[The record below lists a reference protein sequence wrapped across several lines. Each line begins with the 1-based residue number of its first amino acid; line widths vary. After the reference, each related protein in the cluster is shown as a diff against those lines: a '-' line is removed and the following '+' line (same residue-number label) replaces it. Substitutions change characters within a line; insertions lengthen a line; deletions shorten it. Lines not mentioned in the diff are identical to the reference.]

1 MSLPIVAVVGRPN
14 VGKSTLFNRVV
25 GSRIAIVDDQ
35 PGVTRDRNFSPA
47 DWAGRHFLIVDTG
60 GVIEESE
67 RPLDRFVREQAEA
80 AIDEADVLVLVVDG
94 KEGLHP
100 LDQKVA
106 EMLRSSGKPVVL
118 AVNKMDNMPRDM
130 GHHEFWELGLGDPH
144 PVSAGS
150 GKGSGDL
157 LDRIVEVLPEA
168 DAEPDDPTRV
178 KIAVVGKPNV
188 GKSSLVNRL
197 FGEERS
203 VVSDEAGTTR
213 DPIDS
218 TMVYHGRSLVFV
230 DTAGLRRQSKVK
242 ENLEYYSAVRTE
254 RVVREADVCLMLIDA
269 ADGVTHQDL
278 RIMEQAWDAGA
289 GLVVVVNKWDLIDK
303 EPETADQMM
312 KKWRDRAPFL
322 KWVPFLFG
330 SALTGQRVRKAL
342 DLVLE
347 VEEQRQRRIDTSEV
361 NDVLARIV
369 GRQPPPH
376 SRGRHVKIRY
386 ATQVQVAPPTF
397 LIFSNLPKELPAHY
411 LRYVENGFRDAWTF
425 SGTPL
430 RVFFRESTSS

>member
-1 MSLPIVAVVGRPN
+1 MSLPIVAVIGRPN

-218 TMVYHGRSLVFV
+218 TMVYHGRRGISATSSFRASMPKKSA
-230 DTAGLRRQSKVK
+230 TQAA
-242 ENLEYYSAVRTE
+242 AVRQRGST
-254 RVVREADVCLMLIDA
+254 
-269 ADGVTHQDL
+269 Q
-278 RIMEQAWDAGA
+278 QSGA
-289 GLVVVVNKWDLIDK
+289 SLSVARLVV
-303 EPETADQMM
+303 
-312 KKWRDRAPFL
+312 
-322 KWVPFLFG
+322 
-330 SALTGQRVRKAL
+330 
-342 DLVLE
+342 
-347 VEEQRQRRIDTSEV
+347 
-361 NDVLARIV
+361 
-369 GRQPPPH
+369 
-376 SRGRHVKIRY
+376 
-386 ATQVQVAPPTF
+386 
-397 LIFSNLPKELPAHY
+397 
-411 LRYVENGFRDAWTF
+411 
-425 SGTPL
+425 
-430 RVFFRESTSS
+430 STSPDGLGSIEGRKNPRATIGSR